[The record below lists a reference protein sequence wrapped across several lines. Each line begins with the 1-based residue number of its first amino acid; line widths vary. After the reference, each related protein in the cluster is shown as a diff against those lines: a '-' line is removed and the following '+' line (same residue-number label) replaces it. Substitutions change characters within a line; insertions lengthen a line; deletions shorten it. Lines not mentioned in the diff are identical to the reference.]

1 MVKAIDL
8 IGSNKQLQDH
18 WVRRIAAAIID
29 GIIMFVIWIIITIL
43 IAIASIIIPL
53 MWVLYPF
60 FSGLLWVLYSA
71 VLETMSGATIGKR
84 VLNLQ
89 VVPVEGPMDFIKA
102 LIRNISKIYW
112 ILILIDWI
120 VGFVTDGDPRQRFL
134 DRVADTTVVR
144 TDMQEVFLGAYQP
157 PAGPMPAPY
166 YPHAGP
172 SPYPPQQASY
182 QGPSQ
187 PQPYPQPQSAVPR
200 QEYTPPE
207 TQETAPMVPKK
218 ESTIPTA
225 EGVPK
230 EYTRDELVNLRK
242 DELMKIARDK
252 NMKISGTKRDLIDR
266 ILGEEVEG

>member
-18 WVRRIAAAIID
+18 WVRRIVAIIID
-29 GIIMFVIWIIITIL
+29 AIILAVITWIIFYLLLDLPGFWMFTITPLLTGL
-43 IAIASIIIPL
+43 I
-53 MWVLYPF
+53 WV
-60 FSGLLWVLYSA
+60 GYSF
-71 VLETMSGATIGKR
+71 VLEGFNGATIGKQLLSLK
-84 VLNLQ
+84 VMAT
-89 VVPVEGPMDFIKA
+89 EGPMDFTKA
-102 LIRNISKIYW
+102 LVRNVSKIHGV
-112 ILILIDWI
+112 LLLIDWLA
-120 VGFVTDGDPRQRFL
+120 GFFTDGDPRQRYL
-134 DRVADTTVVR
+134 DRVIDTTVVR
-144 TDMQEVFLGAYQP
+144 TDIQEVFLGAYQP

-172 SPYPPQQASY
+172 SPYPLQQAPY
-182 QGPSQ
+182 QGSSQ

-218 ESTIPTA
+218 ESAIPTA
-225 EGVPK
+225 EGLPK

-252 NMKISGTKRDLIDR
+252 NMKTSGTKRDLIDR
-266 ILGEEVEG
+266 ILGEEVES